1 MDYQSLILQVNEDQV
16 GSIILQRPEQLNTF
30 NTSMARELNQALLD
44 LDQNPK
50 VRVILLKG
58 AGKVFC
64 AGIDLGEFHGK
75 SPMQYRE
82 WIEDM
87 ERPIFTISKMSKP
100 VLAQVHGV
108 AAANGAGLAVAADL
122 TLAADD
128 ARIGLTAIN
137 VGLNCVGPVI
147 PVSRCVGRKKALEL
161 LFFGELIP
169 AAQALEMGLFNKVV
183 PVAELEQEGYNWA
196 AALAQ
201 KSPLALQNAKRAFY
215 NSEDM
220 EYAKAIQFMN
230 EAFSRLCTTQ
240 DASEGIAAFK
250 EKRKPQWQEK

>member
-1 MDYQSLILQVNEDQV
+1 MDYQSLSLQVNEDQV
-16 GSIILQRPEQLNTF
+16 GSITLQRPEQLNTF
-30 NTSMARELNQALLD
+30 NTSMARELNQALQD

-75 SPMQYRE
+75 SSMQYRE

-87 ERPIFTISKMSKP
+87 ERPIFTISKMNKP

-169 AAQALEMGLFNKVV
+169 ATQALEMGLFNKVV

-215 NSEDM
+215 TAEDV
-220 EYAKAIQFMN
+220 EYTKAIQFMN

-240 DASEGIAAFK
+240 DACEGIAAFK
-250 EKRKPQWQEK
+250 EKRQPEWQEK